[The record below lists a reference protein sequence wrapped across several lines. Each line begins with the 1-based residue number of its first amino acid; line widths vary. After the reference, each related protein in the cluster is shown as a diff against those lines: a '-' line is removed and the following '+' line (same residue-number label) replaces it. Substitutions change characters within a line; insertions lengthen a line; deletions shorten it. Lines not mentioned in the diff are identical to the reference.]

1 MGNLCISSA
10 STCYVQI
17 KLLIKLNI
25 LHIILFPL
33 CCWQFITQQLDMFS
47 IFLCLFPSYTRF
59 VFLKEKDVIDKSLG
73 EQQQQK
79 NLPNKQWDF

>member
-10 STCYVQI
+10 SPCYVQI

-25 LHIILFPL
+25 LQIILFPS

-47 IFLCLFPSYTRF
+47 IFLF
-59 VFLKEKDVIDKSLG
+59 VSVIHHICILKEKDVIDKS
-73 EQQQQK
+73 
-79 NLPNKQWDF
+79 